1 VGKYRFEEVTNK
13 IIGCAIEVH
22 KQLGSGLGERFYQR
36 ALLMELDK
44 KGLSVET
51 EKEIKIYYDGKKIGV
66 HRLDLVVNNTVLVE
80 LKAARELDA
89 IHQAQV
95 LSYLKAS
102 GLKIGL
108 LLNFAKPVLEIKR
121 LVL

>member
-1 VGKYRFEEVTNK
+1 MGKYRFEEVTNK

>member
-1 VGKYRFEEVTNK
+1 
-13 IIGCAIEVH
+13 
-22 KQLGSGLGERFYQR
+22 
-36 ALLMELDK
+36 MELDK